1 MCGVI
6 GGRHCR
12 WQLHVVHHSISFPFL
27 LQLRSHLAIYETKQD
42 ADHQPLKEKT
52 TARFVNGKTTV
63 RFVKGKTTA
72 RFVKGKANT
81 KDLKKTTARKEKTVA
96 KGLYR
101 FIQGYI
107 VFNL

>member
-1 MCGVI
+1 M
-6 GGRHCR
+6 
-12 WQLHVVHHSISFPFL
+12 HHSISFPFL

-72 RFVKGKANT
+72 RSV
-81 KDLKKTTARKEKTVA
+81 KEKTMLYLL
-96 KGLYR
+96 KGR
-101 FIQGYI
+101 QIPKICKTNIQLLEKRRQLLKVCIGLFKKI
-107 VFNL
+107 